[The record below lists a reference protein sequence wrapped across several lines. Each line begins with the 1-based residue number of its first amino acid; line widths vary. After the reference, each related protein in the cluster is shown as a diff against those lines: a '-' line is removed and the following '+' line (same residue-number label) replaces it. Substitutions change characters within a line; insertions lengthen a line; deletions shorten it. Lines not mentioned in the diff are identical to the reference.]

1 MNPSTTL
8 SEPSQID
15 YISSDDDPDIL
26 AILDQQMVETS
37 EKSVS
42 AKSVKYKKTYIDLK
56 KIVKVKNDEDII
68 NYTMKLFTEQYQ
80 ETPNVFYNVV
90 INEKNGKIIT
100 DSKTF
105 FSFVMAHCFSTFA
118 CYRRLLSV
126 YGGFVMMEQ
135 IYDLKCWM

>member
-80 ETPNVFYNVV
+80 ETTNVFYNVV

-105 FSFVMAHCFSTFA
+105 FSFVMAHC
-118 CYRRLLSV
+118 
-126 YGGFVMMEQ
+126 
-135 IYDLKCWM
+135 